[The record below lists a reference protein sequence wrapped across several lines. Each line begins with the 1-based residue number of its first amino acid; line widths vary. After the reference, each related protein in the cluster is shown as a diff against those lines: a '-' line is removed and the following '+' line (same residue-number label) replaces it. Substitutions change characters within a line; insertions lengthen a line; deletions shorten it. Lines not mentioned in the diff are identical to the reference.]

1 MTDTQWP
8 RYEVFQQDKEGR
20 PHRNVGS
27 VHAVDAEMALQNAR
41 DVFVRRPQTVNLWV
55 VLASAIVAKSHQ
67 EIDSDPA
74 FQRKTEDS
82 RGSEQSFLIFRKTT
96 HRQSMTYVSYA
107 GKIEAASPMTALR
120 IAVDR
125 FDDQETYV
133 WWVCPEEAVTVSV
146 ERDIESM
153 FDQALDKSYR
163 MPREYRLL
171 SEMMQLK
178 RESD

>member
-8 RYEVFQQDKEGR
+8 RYEVFQQDKKGR

-55 VLASAIVAKSHQ
+55 VPTSAIIAKSSQ

-74 FQRKTEDS
+74 LQEITEYS
-82 RGSEQSFLIFRKTT
+82 TRAEQSFMIFSKTT
-96 HRQSMTYVSYA
+96 QRQSMTYVTYA
-107 GKIEAASPMTALR
+107 GKVEASSPMTALH

-125 FDDQETYV
+125 FGDQDTYV
-133 WWVCPEEAVTVSV
+133 WWVCPEEAVIVSD
-146 ERDIESM
+146 EQDIESM
-153 FDQALDKSYR
+153 FAQAHDKSYR
-163 MPREYRLL
+163 MPKEYRLL

>member
-8 RYEVFQQDKEGR
+8 RFEVFQQERAGR

-55 VLASAIVAKSHQ
+55 VPTGAIIAKSSQ

-74 FQRKTEDS
+74 SQEKTEYS
-82 RGSEQSFLIFRKTT
+82 TGSEQSFLIFRKTT
-96 HRQSMTYVSYA
+96 QRQSMTYVTYA
-107 GKIEAASPMTALR
+107 GKVEAASPMKALH

-125 FDDQETYV
+125 FGDQETYV
-133 WWVCPEEAVTVSV
+133 WWVCPEEAVTVSDKQ
-146 ERDIESM
+146 DIESM
-153 FDQALDKSYR
+153 FAQAHEKSYR
-163 MPREYRLL
+163 MPKEYRLL
-171 SEMMQLK
+171 SKMMQLK

>member
-55 VLASAIVAKSHQ
+55 VLASAVIAKSRQ

-74 FQRKTEDS
+74 FQEKTEYS
-82 RGSEQSFLIFRKTT
+82 SGSEQSFLIFRKTT

-107 GKIEAASPMTALR
+107 GKIAAASPMTALH

-125 FDDQETYV
+125 FGDQETYV
-133 WWVCPEEAVTVSV
+133 WWVCPEEAVTVSD
-146 ERDIESM
+146 EQDIESM
-153 FDQALDKSYR
+153 FDQAHDKSYR
-163 MPREYRLL
+163 MPKEYRLL

>member
-8 RYEVFQQDKEGR
+8 RYEVFQQEREGR

-55 VLASAIVAKSHQ
+55 VPTSAIIAKSSQ
-67 EIDSDPA
+67 EIDSDPVLLE
-74 FQRKTEDS
+74 KTEYS
-82 RGSEQSFLIFRKTT
+82 TGAERSFLIFRKTT
-96 HRQSMTYVSYA
+96 QRQSMTYVTYA
-107 GKIEAASPMTALR
+107 GKVEASSPMKALH

-125 FDDQETYV
+125 FGDQETYV
-133 WWVCPEEAVTVSV
+133 WWVCPEETVTVSD
-146 ERDIESM
+146 EQDIESM
-153 FDQALDKSYR
+153 FAQAHDKSYR
-163 MPREYRLL
+163 MPKEYRLL